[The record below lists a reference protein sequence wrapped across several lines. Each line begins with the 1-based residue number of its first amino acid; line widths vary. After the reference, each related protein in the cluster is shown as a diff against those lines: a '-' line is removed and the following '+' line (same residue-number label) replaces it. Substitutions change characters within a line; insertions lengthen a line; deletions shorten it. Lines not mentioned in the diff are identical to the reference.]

1 MLFLYFQAI
10 ISPLVLASF
19 FLKKTDQR
27 LIAIFLVGF
36 YLLVFAMAFRFGVDW
51 YEYEKSFENPGENY
65 FEYGYVALEKFFSFL
80 GFNYYVFQFFVKC
93 CFWISC
99 LKLMSKYST
108 LNPFSIFLYFLLST
122 VFLNDFIRQQLA
134 AIFIFIA
141 LIRLKKGCFQF
152 FFLVFLGS
160 LFHKSAFFV
169 LPFYFLYQ
177 SKKVENIF
185 ILLAL
190 IAFCFS
196 FLNFSIVGFFINSAT
211 ALLGDDL
218 GERIV
223 FYHQLTGSEMTLGRF
238 LRFLLLILFVWNIKL
253 NKKIL
258 LDENQRVVFIAVM
271 MMLGYEMIFY
281 DVMPIWAR
289 VREYFVV
296 LFPALFFICF
306 NNRLQ
311 KNAAR
316 LFVLVYAGYTFL
328 GISIANSALFETYSS
343 YNNFIYCEVF
353 GCESY
358 SDKKERDVESY
369 WLSYWM
375 ENR

>member
-1 MLFLYFQAI
+1 M
-10 ISPLVLASF
+10 SF

-27 LIAIFLVGF
+27 LIAIFLAGF
-36 YLLVFAMAFRFGVDW
+36 YLLVFGMAFRFGVDW

-65 FEYGYVALEKFFSFL
+65 FEYGYVALEKLFSSL

-93 CFWISC
+93 CFWIAC

-108 LNPFSIFLYFLLST
+108 LNPFSIFLYLLLST
-122 VFLNDFIRQQLA
+122 VFLNDVIRQQLA

-141 LIRLKKGCFQF
+141 LIRLKKGFLQF
-152 FFLVFLGS
+152 FLLIFLGS

-177 SKKVENIF
+177 SKKVEDIF

-190 IAFCFS
+190 IAFCLS
-196 FLNFSIVGFFINSAT
+196 FLNFSIVGFFINSVDDF
-211 ALLGDDL
+211 LGADL
-218 GERIV
+218 GGRIL

-253 NKKIL
+253 SRRVA

-281 DVMPIWAR
+281 DVLPIWAR

-328 GISIANSALFETYSS
+328 GIFISNKALFETYSY
-343 YNNFIYCEVF
+343 YNNIIYCEIL
-353 GCESY
+353 GCEEY
-358 SDKKERDVESY
+358 SSKKERSAEDY
-369 WLSYWM
+369 WLSYSM
-375 ENR
+375 EDK

>member
-1 MLFLYFQAI
+1 MIFLYFQVI
-10 ISPLVLASF
+10 VFPLVLISF

-27 LIAIFLVGF
+27 VIAIFFIGL
-36 YLLVFAMAFRFGVDW
+36 YLLVFATAFRFGVDW
-51 YEYEKSFENPGENY
+51 YEYEKSFESPGANY
-65 FEYGYVALEKFFSFL
+65 FEYGYVALENLFSSL
-80 GFNYYVFQFFVKC
+80 GINYYVFQFFVKC
-93 CFWISC
+93 CFWIAC

-108 LNPFSIFLYFLLST
+108 LNPFSIFLYLLLST

-134 AIFIFIA
+134 AIFVFIA
-141 LIRLKKGCFQF
+141 LIRVKKGFLQF
-152 FFLVFLGS
+152 FLLVIIAS

-169 LPFYFLYQ
+169 LPFYFLYK
-177 SKKVENIF
+177 SKTVEDAFIF
-185 ILLAL
+185 LAL
-190 IAFCFS
+190 ITFCLS
-196 FLNFSIVGFFINSAT
+196 FFNFSIVGFFINSAT

-223 FYHQLTGSEMTLGRF
+223 FYHQLTDSEMTLGRF

-253 NKKIL
+253 NKKLIL
-258 LDENQRVVFIAVM
+258 DDNQRVIFIAAL

-281 DVMPIWAR
+281 DVLPIWAR

-311 KNAAR
+311 KIAAR
-316 LFVLVYAGYTFL
+316 LFILVYAGYTFL
-328 GISIANSALFETYSS
+328 GIYISNSALFETYSS
-343 YNNFIYCEVF
+343 YNNFIYCEIF
-353 GCESY
+353 GCEVY
-358 SDKKERDVESY
+358 SSEKERDVENY
-369 WLSYWM
+369 WLNYWV